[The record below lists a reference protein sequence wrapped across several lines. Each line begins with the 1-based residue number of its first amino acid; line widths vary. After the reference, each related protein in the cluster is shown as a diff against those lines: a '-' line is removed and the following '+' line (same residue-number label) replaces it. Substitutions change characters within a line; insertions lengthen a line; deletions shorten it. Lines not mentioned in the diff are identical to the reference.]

1 MYQYLIIESKKPMI
15 DHESFILSMFSEF
28 FEITHYNTSKDQIV
42 IYFEQLV
49 DISFKEVAINLTLDL
64 YEDFRIYES
73 YTFHSEQEREN
84 HVNLMKERIDRI
96 PFLHYNYLNDK
107 TVLEYYIHQ
116 IDHELKKLFLR
127 KYHQDILMIETIKAY
142 LESDQNMVLASKKLY
157 VHRNTLIQRID
168 KFLQETGF
176 DVRKFKDALLIYL
189 LIK

>member
-1 MYQYLIIESKKPMI
+1 MYQYLIIESKKPII
-15 DHESFILSMFSEF
+15 DHESFILSMFNEF
-28 FEITHYNTSKDQIV
+28 FEITHYNTSNHQIV
-42 IYFEQLV
+42 VYFEQLI

-64 YEDFRIYES
+64 YDDFRIYEA
-73 YTFHSEQEREN
+73 YTFHSKRDREI

-116 IDHELKKLFLR
+116 IDQELKKIILR
-127 KYHQDILMIETIKAY
+127 KYYQDILMIETIKAY
-142 LESDQNMVLASKKLY
+142 LESDQNMVLASKKIY

-168 KFLQETGF
+168 KFYQETGF
-176 DVRKFKDALLIYL
+176 DVRKFKDALLIYH